1 VSRRVE
7 LLAAALGVDEA
18 TGVRAALSMGPVPAS
33 APPFHVDTEEG
44 DELDGLLLEIMED
57 ETHPRQVDAA
67 AAYQLRHGWARGY
80 VPGNGVAVPPRSIR
94 EWDRWTIEH
103 GVADAADVAEA

>member
-1 VSRRVE
+1 MSRRVE
-7 LLAAALGVDEA
+7 LIAAALGVDEGTA
-18 TGVRAALSMGPVPAS
+18 ARAAFSMCPAPAAGPPVD
-33 APPFHVDTEEG
+33 VDTDEG
-44 DELDGLLLEIMED
+44 DELDGLLLEIMSD

-103 GVADAADVAEA
+103 GVRDVAEA